1 MVNYIDY
8 DKNDYSDDD
17 FYYESK
23 KDKVK
28 RNKIKRNNYDEVE
41 HKLKLKEKG
50 YINNLN
56 KLREYKN
63 QI

>member
-23 KDKVK
+23 KYKVK
-28 RNKIKRNNYDEVE
+28 RNKILVKFFINFTF
-41 HKLKLKEKG
+41 EK
-50 YINNLN
+50 
-56 KLREYKN
+56 
-63 QI
+63 

>member
-23 KDKVK
+23 KDKIKKNKTK
-28 RNKIKRNNYDEVE
+28 RSNYDEVE
-41 HKLKLKEKG
+41 YELRLKEKNHADN
-50 YINNLN
+50 IS

-63 QI
+63 QF

>member
-23 KDKVK
+23 KDNVK
-28 RNKIKRNNYDEVE
+28 RNKIKRNNYNEAE
-41 HKLKLKEKG
+41 HELKLKEKS

>member
-8 DKNDYSDDD
+8 DENDYSDDD

-28 RNKIKRNNYDEVE
+28 RNKIKRNNYDEAE
-41 HKLKLKEKG
+41 YELRLKEKHHADS
-50 YINNLN
+50 IS

-63 QI
+63 QV

>member
-23 KDKVK
+23 KYKVK
-28 RNKIKRNNYDEVE
+28 RNKIKRNNYDEAE
-41 HKLKLKEKG
+41 YELKLKEKG
-50 YINNLN
+50 YANNLN